1 MSFYNS
7 PTYHLGSLN
16 PVFNASDYETS
27 ASISLN
33 EATAD
38 ARYLK
43 KSGGTMTGS
52 LSVPNATISTSLST
66 PALTFSTNQISQTAS
81 QLGYIY
87 SSTFTGIT
95 IANGAIVNLC
105 QLSNLPIGVY
115 IFYYNITFS
124 STSTS
129 TITKKYFSISENAT
143 TISDTFKM
151 RNCYLSGEPLSA
163 TTILQHSNTF
173 LYKNTSTQTFYF
185 NTSFSLNTSIS
196 ASGLVNALRIA

>member
-38 ARYLK
+38 VRYLK

-66 PALTFSTNQISQTAS
+66 PALTFSTNQTSQTAS

-95 IANGAIVNLC
+95 IANGTIVNLC

-151 RNCYLSGEPLSA
+151 RNCYLTGEPLSA

-173 LYKNTSTQTFYF
+173 LFKNASTKTFYF

>member
-33 EATAD
+33 ESTAD

-95 IANGAIVNLC
+95 IANGTIVNLC

-151 RNCYLSGEPLSA
+151 RNCYLTGEPLSA

-173 LYKNTSTQTFYF
+173 LCKNASTQTFYF